1 MVVCAGNIESFDFAT
16 PIGIGLIESA
26 MNLTR
31 IALLDPPE
39 KLLFIG
45 TAGSYG
51 KYKPMDIVYS
61 TLGANVEVS
70 FLEKKSY
77 TPIDNVI
84 DVSYETSEPVM
95 VNSSNYITTS
105 SAMSNKFLK
114 LGMELE
120 NMEFFSVLSIAKEF
134 GIPVMGVFIVTNYCD
149 VSAHDDFVKNHA
161 EAMAKLAHYVKE
173 TDFTKG
179 FLNA

>member
-1 MVVCAGNIESFDFAT
+1 MIVCAGNIETFDFAT
-16 PIGIGLIESA
+16 PIGIGLIEST

-31 IALLDPPE
+31 IALMDAPE
-39 KLLFIG
+39 KILFVG

-51 KYKPMDIVYS
+51 KYKPFDIVYS
-61 TLGANVEVS
+61 TLGANVEIS

-105 SAMSNKFLK
+105 SPMSNKFLK

-134 GIPVMGVFIVTNYCD
+134 DIPVMGVFIVTNYCD
-149 VSAHDDFVKNHA
+149 EHAHDDFVKNHA
-161 EAMAKLAHYVKE
+161 EAMAKLSTYIKE
-173 TDFTKG
+173 TKFTKG
-179 FLNA
+179 FSS